1 MSADDIEA
9 SKAPL
14 MDHLIELRSRLI
26 KALLGFGIA
35 FIFCFFFAKQIYN
48 VLVWPFVWVAGA
60 ENSKFIYTALLEYFI
75 TQLKLALFGAGFISF
90 PIVAT
95 QIYKFVAPGLYKH
108 ERGAFL
114 PYLIA
119 TPVFFV
125 LGSMLVYF
133 VVLPMLVRF
142 SLGMQQ
148 LGGPETAQIQL
159 LPKVGE
165 YLSLMMS
172 LIFAFGIAFQL
183 PVILTLLGRIGIITS
198 QQLRDKRRYFIVVA
212 FIIAAVLT
220 PPDVL
225 SQASLAIPLLA
236 LYEGSIVAVRIVEK
250 RAAASASAA
259 APPPPSPPPP
269 AAGVGAH
276 SSCPGLARAST
287 SFTDPA
293 SRRGWPGSCAK
304 TRFALL
310 SDHDAGIAAMH
321 DIKSIRDNPAAF
333 DAALKRRGLEPL
345 AASLLAIDEKRRA
358 AILASEQAQAR
369 RNSASKEIGDAKKA
383 KDEPRAAKL
392 MAEVAELKT
401 TMPELELAAK
411 AADEEL
417 AKELAAI
424 PNLPA
429 DDVPEG
435 ADEHG
440 NVQRHVFGAKRN
452 YAFTPKPHDDL
463 GVTLGYMDFEA
474 AAKLSGARFVVL
486 KKGLARLERA
496 IHRR

>member
-1 MSADDIEA
+1 MSDEDIES

-14 MDHLIELRSRLI
+14 IDHLIELRSRLI
-26 KALLGFGIA
+26 KALLGFGVA

-114 PYLIA
+114 PYLVA
-119 TPVFFV
+119 TPLFFV

-148 LGGPETAQIQL
+148 LGGPESAEIQL

-198 QQLRDKRRYFIVVA
+198 KQLREKRRYFIVIA

-236 LYEGSIVAVRIVEK
+236 LYEGSIVAVKIVEK
-250 RAAASASAA
+250 RATAAKTSTATT
-259 APPPPSPPPP
+259 PPASPPPNPTP
-269 AAGVGAH
+269 A
-276 SSCPGLARAST
+276 
-287 SFTDPA
+287 
-293 SRRGWPGSCAK
+293 
-304 TRFALL
+304 
-310 SDHDAGIAAMH
+310 
-321 DIKSIRDNPAAF
+321 
-333 DAALKRRGLEPL
+333 E
-345 AASLLAIDEKRRA
+345 
-358 AILASEQAQAR
+358 
-369 RNSASKEIGDAKKA
+369 
-383 KDEPRAAKL
+383 
-392 MAEVAELKT
+392 
-401 TMPELELAAK
+401 
-411 AADEEL
+411 
-417 AKELAAI
+417 
-424 PNLPA
+424 
-429 DDVPEG
+429 
-435 ADEHG
+435 
-440 NVQRHVFGAKRN
+440 
-452 YAFTPKPHDDL
+452 
-463 GVTLGYMDFEA
+463 
-474 AAKLSGARFVVL
+474 
-486 KKGLARLERA
+486 
-496 IHRR
+496 